1 MPGARSDSNDG
12 SHARLSSPLP
22 GRSSLMTS
30 APKSAS
36 SWAAHGPASTR
47 AMSSTRTPASYEV
60 PPPLLG
66 EHTGEVLSTVLG
78 LGPDELAALR
88 DQGVV

>member
-1 MPGARSDSNDG
+1 MFGEIPILANPVR
-12 SHARLSSPLP
+12 
-22 GRSSLMTS
+22 
-30 APKSAS
+30 
-36 SWAAHGPASTR
+36 
-47 AMSSTRTPASYEV
+47 MSRTPASYEV